1 MIASNVAVLA
11 TGLVNVLIQREAELE
26 DTLLLQGMVV
36 VPWDVVTA
44 LLAAMM
50 MIDMM
55 VDVTWRTGIPT
66 TVLDVIVMPVIA
78 MHQQLIVILV
88 TDTVVQI
95 VMHQV
100 ALPGKEAMREM
111 EGGLVEVTTVMILG
125 ALVVMEEVGHVWGVD
140 LLALVGVTEIGL
152 PPMIALPGELA
163 LMMIATDEDY
173 LGAEQGD
180 LVCFSYQ
187 STSIYVC

>member
-1 MIASNVAVLA
+1 
-11 TGLVNVLIQREAELE
+11 
-26 DTLLLQGMVV
+26 
-36 VPWDVVTA
+36 
-44 LLAAMM
+44 
-50 MIDMM
+50 
-55 VDVTWRTGIPT
+55 
-66 TVLDVIVMPVIA
+66 
-78 MHQQLIVILV
+78 
-88 TDTVVQI
+88 
-95 VMHQV
+95 
-100 ALPGKEAMREM
+100 
-111 EGGLVEVTTVMILG
+111 
-125 ALVVMEEVGHVWGVD
+125 VD